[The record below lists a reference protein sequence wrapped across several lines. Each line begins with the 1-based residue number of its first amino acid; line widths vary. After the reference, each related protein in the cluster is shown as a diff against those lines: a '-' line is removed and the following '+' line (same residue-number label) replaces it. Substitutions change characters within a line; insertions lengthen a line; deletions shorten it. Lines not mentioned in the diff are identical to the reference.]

1 MDSTPHTPTPPP
13 RAGTPRLWLGVWAVL
28 ALSVV
33 VAALAQ
39 PRIEAH
45 YMQRAG
51 TADTATMRLATEV
64 LRGALERT
72 EALPALIAE
81 RPILTQL
88 LRDPDNAGLVPFT
101 NELLRQSAFSL
112 DVSDIYVMDLEG
124 RTVATSNYR
133 ADWSFLGR
141 SFAYRPYFTDA
152 ISDGLGRFHAL
163 GTTSNQRGYF
173 FAAPVIDQTELLGV
187 VAVKITLDRFEE
199 TWANADSTILVTDTS
214 NVVFLSDRADWHFR
228 TFGPVPEPAIE
239 SIALT
244 RQYPLS
250 ALVPLEARRG
260 PLSDE
265 MDLLTVTG
273 PDGVAEE
280 FVTQTALI
288 AAPGWRVSI
297 LTPTAPAIA
306 QAWTALGVAV
316 LLVAVGALLA
326 AMALQRRAQL
336 MERIERQR
344 SAQAELEARVHDRT
358 RDLDAANALLREEV
372 EERRATETR
381 LRHTQAELVQAGKL
395 AALGQMSAALSHE
408 FNQPLAA
415 VKAYAD
421 NADTFLERGRVAEAR
436 DNVGRISAMADRMA
450 AISRHLRN
458 FARRPQDKTGPI
470 PVAAVIDDA
479 LELMAPR
486 LRAVDARIDYNP
498 PGPDIWVRGG
508 RVRLQQVVVN
518 LISNALDAMDGREV
532 KEIGIAVETDG
543 KGTCAI
549 SVRDRGPGLSEAA
562 LSQAFDP
569 FFTTKDPGKGMG
581 LGLSISYNIIRDFD
595 GTLSATNHAEGG
607 AVFTVTLHKAPVPD
621 AGLAAE

>member
-51 TADTATMRLATEV
+51 AADTATMRLATEV